1 VIGREHMPLCPYCA
15 STMRAGAAVE
25 IVTAFGLLALM
36 HVRCAAAERRE
47 RSKHEPL
54 LVAREACK
62 GAPEPAVRP
71 P

>member
-15 STMRAGAAVE
+15 STMRAG
-25 IVTAFGLLALM
+25 TAFGLLALM